1 MKPYNSY
8 NELDVSSYSDS
19 ELLNILNLN
28 SPTDRELEARIIQM
42 IQRYSTKESE
52 TSIKYQNF
60 YRDIYK
66 RFFDVES
73 DSDGEEGFEDDA
85 QSNSEDSEDG
95 NVVEGLENMNATPA
109 TNTQPPSNEN
119 RIQDNVA
126 LTRPLDY
133 SKDQLNPLLKQ
144 VIKRTVSIDSQF
156 RNREFY
162 KLPTNFAFNLSEP
175 LRDVVALRLYSIQI
189 PYTWFTVSNNY
200 GGNII
205 YIKGNSPGIDNDNYN
220 LSIGIP
226 PGNYTQTDIITGING
241 SIDALMKQRLDIS
254 FGNGNFFSYNASTV
268 FTTANIYINNTFNE
282 LGYKLTFAN
291 VGYTTIDDDRYGS
304 VSGNVTAKLNAFL
317 GFNNAEYDIN
327 RIYSTRNISTAPL
340 DTIQTI
346 HSIDG
351 SNNTIRI
358 VQYKYT
364 DINTGNYYTPGNI
377 VSEFQV
383 IIPQGVYTES
393 ALYNQINNSIQSN
406 PYLDTSISKL
416 NKVIIPDISMANY
429 GFAYYEL
436 VIQLLRNTSK
446 FVSGDKTVKTAVILP
461 NDANIWVGT
470 SSLFRFDLS
479 INELNLIRAETNSK
493 QNDFY
498 ANTDQYFILRC
509 IQPGYTNSSGNIAQY
524 ASLPY
529 NNTNLHIFKNDIK
542 VALTYSN
549 KITLNNFLNNINNA
563 ILATNNVSKGLN
575 QNSTLG
581 FFNMS
586 TTNVYVDSTNTFH
599 LVLDVNNIFNNQ
611 SYKVAFNTEM
621 LGGSFSSFAD
631 VSLNV
636 YSGTNTNTNISTFIS
651 NFVDITNFGIG
662 TSPSN
667 PAKIL
672 TIYPQPTANNANDI
686 SWNIFLY
693 SSAQGDQTA
702 TNIQSAITSFFFNG
716 SYPMRNTT
724 VSYNANDST
733 FAVNLSIN
741 NVLTQNNYVL
751 TFYDGAGNANWEQVY
766 LYSNYDYPISS
777 NTNITDI
784 SGYQPAESQN
794 FILLEDT
801 SFTLSSIYDAIAEEN
816 NITIDISANTYTRVT
831 LLDTINTKLSENP
844 LTSGS
849 YMYVYFDPV
858 LSKEFIYFKVNIA
871 KVYTAKDYR
880 LVYYDLVSFVKCY
893 VGTTSVRNASWDS
906 TLGWTL
912 GFRNTE
918 YDLSQYVSST
928 GGTSVVVSE
937 SSLDIFPYKYFY
949 IILDDYN
956 QSRLND
962 GLITLSMAE
971 NVIAQPS
978 YAPVQSFVC
987 DESGNKVFIGSD
999 SKPLTSNQ
1007 IYAANQ
1013 IYADS
1018 RAKQSGYSS
1027 TPFLKDVFGIIPIK
1041 PGPAGSNYVE
1051 FGGTLQNQER
1061 LYFGPVNIFR
1071 MSIKLIDDRGD
1082 VVDLNNNEWSFSF
1095 ICEQLYR
1102 SDA

>member
-8 NELDVSSYSDS
+8 HELDVSSYSDS
-19 ELLNILNLN
+19 ELLNILSLT

-42 IQRYSTKESE
+42 IHRYSNKESE
-52 TSIKYQNF
+52 TSIRYQNF
-60 YRDIYK
+60 YRNIYK

-73 DSDGEEGFEDDA
+73 GSDNDGEEGFEDDA
-85 QSNSEDSEDG
+85 QSNSEDG
-95 NVVEGLENMNATPA
+95 NVVEGLENMNATAAPA
-109 TNTQPPSNEN
+109 ANPEPPNN
-119 RIQDNVA
+119 ATRIQDNVA

-156 RNREFY
+156 RNRQFY

-200 GGNII
+200 GGNVI

-220 LSIGIP
+220 FSVGIP
-226 PGNYTQTDIITGING
+226 PGNYSQTDIITGING
-241 SIDALMKQRLDIS
+241 SIDTLMKQRLDIS
-254 FGNGNFFSYNASTV
+254 FGNGNYFSYNTSTV
-268 FTTANIYINNTFNE
+268 FTTANITINNTFNE
-282 LGYKLTFAN
+282 LGYNLTFAN
-291 VGYTTIDDDRYGS
+291 VGYTTIDADRYGS
-304 VSGNVTAKLNAFL
+304 GNTTAKLNAFL
-317 GFNNAEYDIN
+317 GFNNAVYNIN
-327 RIYSTRNISTAPL
+327 RIYSTRNISTAPP
-340 DTIQTI
+340 DVTQTI
-346 HSIDG
+346 YSIDG

-364 DINTGNYYTPGNI
+364 DINTSNSYKPENI

-383 IIPQGVYTES
+383 IIPQGVYSES
-393 ALYNQINNSIQSN
+393 SLYNQINNSIQSN
-406 PYLDTSISKL
+406 PYLDTSISKF

-436 VIQLLRNTSK
+436 VIQLLRNSSK
-446 FVSGDKTVKTAVILP
+446 FISGDKTIKTAVILP
-461 NDANIWVGT
+461 NDINIWVGT
-470 SSLFRFDLS
+470 SSLFRFDIS
-479 INELNLIRAETNSK
+479 VNELNIVRAETSSV

-498 ANTDQYFILRC
+498 ANTDQYLIFRC
-509 IQPGYTNSSGNIAQY
+509 IHPGYTNSSGNIAQY

-563 ILATNNVSKGLN
+563 ILTTNNVSKNLN
-575 QNSTLG
+575 QNSAFG
-581 FFNMS
+581 VFNTA
-586 TTNVYVDSTNTFH
+586 TTTVNVDITNTFH
-599 LVLDVNNIFNNQ
+599 FLIDVNNIFNNM
-611 SYKVAFNTEM
+611 SYKVSFNTDM
-621 LGGSFSSFAD
+621 LGSAFSSFAD

-636 YSGTNTNTNISTFIS
+636 YSGTNTNTHISTFRS
-651 NFVDITNFGIG
+651 NFVDITNFNIG
-662 TSPSN
+662 TDPTN
-667 PAKIL
+667 PANIL
-672 TIYPQPTANNANDI
+672 TIYPQPTANNADD
-686 SWNIFLY
+686 SPWNIYLY

-702 TNIQSAITSFFFNG
+702 TNIQSAITSFYYNG
-716 SYPMRNTT
+716 AYPLKNTT
-724 VSYNANDST
+724 VLYNTNDST
-733 FAVNLSIN
+733 FTVNLSIN
-741 NVLTQNNYVL
+741 NVLTQNDYVL
-751 TFYDGAGNANWEQVY
+751 TFYNGAGNATWEQVY
-766 LYSNYDYPISS
+766 IYSNYEYQISS

-784 SGYQPAESQN
+784 SGYLPAPGKN
-794 FILLEDT
+794 FVLLEDT

-816 NITIDISANTYTRVT
+816 NITIHVPAKTYTRAT
-831 LLDTINTKLSENP
+831 LLDAINTDLSNNP

-871 KVYTAKDYR
+871 KIYTAKDYR

-893 VGTTSVRNASWDS
+893 VGSNSVRNSSWDS

-918 YDLSQYVSST
+918 YDLSEYVSSD
-928 GGTSVVVSE
+928 GGSAVVVSE

-978 YAPVQSFVC
+978 YAPVQSFVDDC
-987 DESGNKVFIGSD
+987 TGNKVFIGSD
-999 SKPLTSNQ
+999 SKPLTTNQ
-1007 IYAANQ
+1007 IYSANQ